1 MLSFRDG
8 SFLACL
14 IHMNPGNL
22 LLFPVA
28 TVTWS
33 ELIGAIASERRTT
46 CISTNA
52 PTIGR
57 RRRPKAAF
65 LVHNCLSQTSAN
77 ALSL

>member
-1 MLSFRDG
+1 
-8 SFLACL
+8 
-14 IHMNPGNL
+14 
-22 LLFPVA
+22 
-28 TVTWS
+28 VTWS